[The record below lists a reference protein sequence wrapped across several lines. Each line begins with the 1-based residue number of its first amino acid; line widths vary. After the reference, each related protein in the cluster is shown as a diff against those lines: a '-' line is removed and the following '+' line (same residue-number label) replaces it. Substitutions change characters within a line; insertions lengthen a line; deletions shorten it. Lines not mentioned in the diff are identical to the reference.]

1 MMRARGNLMVSNY
14 DRLVR
19 QEEFILEV
27 TEALAKAMKSSGCS
41 KAELA
46 KRLGVT
52 RGLVSQ
58 IMAGGKN
65 LTLRTVADV
74 AAALGVK
81 PRLEMCSRTQ
91 WTAYTVQSMRL
102 NDWREAPAE
111 RARVVSHPS
120 AKVLSD
126 NQYPAVA

>member
-1 MMRARGNLMVSNY
+1 MSSKF

-27 TEALAKAMKSSGCS
+27 TEALARAMKDSGCS
-41 KAELA
+41 QSELA

-74 AAALGVK
+74 ATAIGVK
-81 PRLEMCSRTQ
+81 PRLDLCSVSE
-91 WTAYTVQSMRL
+91 WTAYTVKSLQLS
-102 NDWREAPAE
+102 DWREAPSE
-111 RARVVSHPS
+111 GARLVMPPAS
-120 AKVLSD
+120 AWTGANRHS
-126 NQYPAVA
+126 PAA